1 MRVKLDGMRSLG
13 LDMLKAAGAPEEEA
27 ETMMEVLVDTSL
39 RGVDSH
45 GVRAIPRYVKEMQ
58 KGIFRSGDEIKVI
71 RDAPVTAMWDASH
84 VNGFVAGKKAMEAAI
99 EKAEQYKMGAV
110 GCMGPAHNGALYWYT
125 TLAVERDMI
134 GIVLQRGAGHVVA
147 PFGGVEGR
155 LGTNPFAVGI
165 PAGDERPILLDMA
178 TNAVATGHFLT
189 MKLRGEKI
197 PEGWVIDRQGRWID
211 EYDPA
216 AAERGDIAP
225 VSFGGVTGEYKGYGI
240 KVVLEV
246 LAGAIGSGCSLDA
259 GMRYD
264 LIYMAIDPTGFCPIE
279 DFKAKVDSM
288 IRHIKS
294 SAKRPGFR
302 EIYLPGELESIER
315 EKRIR
320 EGIFLDEEF
329 WLDILKTAEELNID
343 VEEYDILL

>member
-1 MRVKLDGMRSLG
+1 M
-13 LDMLKAAGAPEEEA
+13 
-27 ETMMEVLVDTSL
+27 
-39 RGVDSH
+39 
-45 GVRAIPRYVKEMQ
+45 
-58 KGIFRSGDEIKVI
+58 
-71 RDAPVTAMWDASH
+71 
-84 VNGFVAGKKAMEAAI
+84 
-99 EKAEQYKMGAV
+99 
-110 GCMGPAHNGALYWYT
+110 
-125 TLAVERDMI
+125 
-134 GIVLQRGAGHVVA
+134 
-147 PFGGVEGR
+147 
-155 LGTNPFAVGI
+155 
-165 PAGDERPILLDMA
+165 
-178 TNAVATGHFLT
+178 
-189 MKLRGEKI
+189 
-197 PEGWVIDRQGRWID
+197 IDRQGRWID

-225 VSFGGVTGEYKGYGI
+225 VSFGGVIGEYKGYGI

-279 DFKAKVDSM
+279 DFKARVDSM

-302 EIYLPGELESIER
+302 EIYLPGELELIEK

-329 WLDILKTAEELNID
+329 WSDILKTAEGLNID
-343 VEEYDILL
+343 VEDYDILL